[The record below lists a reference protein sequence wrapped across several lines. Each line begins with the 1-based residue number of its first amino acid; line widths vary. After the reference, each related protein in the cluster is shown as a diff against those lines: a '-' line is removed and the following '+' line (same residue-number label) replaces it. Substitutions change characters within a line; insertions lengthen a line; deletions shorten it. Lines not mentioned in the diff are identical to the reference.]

1 MKPQEFPST
10 EVQVVISQ
18 NKPVMHS
25 SLVLISLVSS
35 GKWKTNQ
42 GYQQQTLKCTRYEE
56 KHPWGISNF

>member
-42 GYQQQTLKCTRYEE
+42 GYQQQTL
-56 KHPWGISNF
+56 